1 MKLAELASKPKLIP
15 VTIDDAKIVEKY
27 GEPLEFFIYDR
38 QDMDTFMKL
47 ARLEGEEDVGVLS
60 DIVSAMI
67 LDENG
72 NRIISEDNTL
82 PTEVMLKVIETT
94 VRYLGNSVTQTSE
107 T

>member
-1 MKLAELASKPKLIP
+1 MKLAELASKPQLVP
-15 VTIDDAKIVEKY
+15 VTIDDKAVVAKY

-47 ARLEGEEDVGVLS
+47 ARLEGEEDVSVLS
-60 DIVSAMI
+60 EIVSAMI

-72 NRIISEDNTL
+72 EKIIQGDNTL
-82 PTEVMLKVIETT
+82 PTEIMLKVIETT

-107 T
+107 K